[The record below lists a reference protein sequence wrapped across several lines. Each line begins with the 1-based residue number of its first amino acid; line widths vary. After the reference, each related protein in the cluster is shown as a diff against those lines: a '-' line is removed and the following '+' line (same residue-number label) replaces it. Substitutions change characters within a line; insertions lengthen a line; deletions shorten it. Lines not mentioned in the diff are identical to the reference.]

1 MKKYDV
7 IIIGAGPAGI
17 ITGVT
22 VKNQYPD
29 KMVLILKEEEKG
41 LVPCGIPYVFHEL
54 NSVDENIA
62 GLKPFIDL
70 GGEVVTEKVVDIDKE
85 KQLIKTEN
93 HSEFFYQK
101 LILATGS
108 VPFIP
113 KFIPGYDLK
122 NIFYIKKSY
131 NYINSLFEELKDK
144 KNIIIVGGGFIG
156 AEVAEQLAKF
166 KDKNVTIIEKEN
178 LCFSKAFSSE
188 LSEIATE
195 QLKKAKVN
203 VLTSTSLEGFIGENE
218 RVTKVKLNTGKVLN
232 ADAVI
237 LALGYVPNTIL
248 AKKVGLNLNEYKA
261 ITVDNFGHTSVKHIF
276 AVGDCSET
284 IGFLTGRKDNI
295 MLASTA
301 TSEARI
307 LGYNL
312 FGIRI
317 RNNFNGTIAIFST
330 EIKGLAMA
338 SAGVND
344 KDISLINLKVI
355 SAKFTGVD
363 RHPGTLPGTSPLTVK
378 LYVSPSDGSILGG
391 EVWGGKSSGEIINTI
406 ALAIQEELTV
416 FKILSYQ
423 IGTHPLLTSA
433 PTMSGFINA
442 AEIALSK
449 ISKN

>member
-17 ITGVT
+17 VTGVT
-22 VKNQYPD
+22 VKKQYPD
-29 KMVLILKEEEKG
+29 KTVLILKEEEKG
-41 LVPCGIPYVFHEL
+41 LIPCGIPYIFYDL
-54 NSVDENIA
+54 NSVDKNIM
-62 GLKPFIDL
+62 GLKPFIEL
-70 GGEVVTEKVVDIDKE
+70 GGEVTTEKVVDIDKE
-85 KQLIKTEN
+85 KKLVKTEQGL
-93 HSEFFYQK
+93 ELAYQK

-108 VPFIP
+108 VPFVP

-131 NYINSLFEELKDK
+131 NYINSLFEELKNK

-156 AEVAEQLAKF
+156 AEVAEQLSKF
-166 KDKNVTIIEKEN
+166 KDKNVTIIEKEE

-188 LSEIATE
+188 LSKIATE
-195 QLKKAKVN
+195 QLKKTDVN
-203 VLTSTSLEGFIGENE
+203 VLTSTSVKEFIGENGT
-218 RVTKVKLNTGKVLN
+218 VTKVKLDTGKKLKT
-232 ADAVI
+232 DAVI
-237 LALGYVPNTIL
+237 LSIGYVPNTTL
-248 AKKVGLNLNEYKA
+248 AEKAGLNLNEYKA
-261 ITVDNFGHTSVKHIF
+261 IIVDNFGHTLAKHIY

-301 TSEARI
+301 TSKARI

-317 RNNFNGTIAIFST
+317 RNSFSGTIAVFST
-330 EIKGLAMA
+330 EINGLSMA

-344 KDISLINLKVI
+344 KDVSLINLKII

-363 RHPGTLPGTSPLTVK
+363 RHPGSLPGTSPLTVK

-391 EVWGGKSSGEIINTI
+391 EVWGGKSSGDIINII
-406 ALAIQEELTV
+406 ALAIQEQLTV
-416 FKILSYQ
+416 FKVLSYQ

-433 PTMSGFINA
+433 PTMPGFIKA

-449 ISKN
+449 IYKN

>member
-7 IIIGAGPAGI
+7 IVIGAGPAGI
-17 ITGVT
+17 VTGVT
-22 VKNQYPD
+22 VKKQYPD
-29 KMVLILKEEEKG
+29 KTVLILKEEEKG
-41 LVPCGIPYVFHEL
+41 LIPCGIPYVFYDL
-54 NSVDENIA
+54 NSVDKNIM

-70 GGEVVTEKVVDIDKE
+70 GGEVATEKVVDIDKE
-85 KQLIKTEN
+85 KKLVKTEQGL
-93 HSEFFYQK
+93 EFAYQK

-108 VPFIP
+108 VPFVP
-113 KFIPGYDLK
+113 KFIHGYDLK

-166 KDKNVTIIEKEN
+166 KKKNVTIIEKED

-188 LSEIATE
+188 LSKIATE
-195 QLKKAKVN
+195 QLKKTNVN
-203 VLTSTSLEGFIGENE
+203 VFTSTSVEEFIGENKTI
-218 RVTKVKLNTGKVLN
+218 TKVKLDTGRELK

-237 LALGYVPNTIL
+237 LSIGYIPNTTL
-248 AKKVGLNLNEYKA
+248 AEKTGLNLNEYKA
-261 ITVDNFGHTSVKHIF
+261 IIVDNFGHTSAKHIY

-284 IGFLTGRKDNI
+284 TGFLTGRKDNI

-317 RNNFNGTIAIFST
+317 RNSFTGTIAVFST
-330 EIKGLAMA
+330 EINGLAMA

-344 KDISLINLKVI
+344 KDVSLINLEII
-355 SAKFTGVD
+355 SAKYTGVD
-363 RHPGTLPGTSPLTVK
+363 RHPGSLPGTSPLTVK

-391 EVWGGKSSGEIINTI
+391 EVWGSKSSGEIINII

-416 FKILSYQ
+416 FKVLSYQ

-433 PTMSGFINA
+433 PTMPGFIKA

-449 ISKN
+449 IYKN

>member
-1 MKKYDV
+1 M
-7 IIIGAGPAGI
+7 
-17 ITGVT
+17 
-22 VKNQYPD
+22 
-29 KMVLILKEEEKG
+29 
-41 LVPCGIPYVFHEL
+41 
-54 NSVDENIA
+54 

-70 GGEVVTEKVVDIDKE
+70 GGEVATEKVVDIDKE
-85 KQLIKTEN
+85 RKLVKTE
-93 HSEFFYQK
+93 HGSEFTYRK

-108 VPFIP
+108 VPFVP
-113 KFIPGYDLK
+113 TFIPGYDLK

-131 NYINSLFEELKDK
+131 NYINNLFKELKDK

-166 KDKNVTIIEKEN
+166 DDKNVTIVEKED
-178 LCFSKAFSSE
+178 LCFSKAFSPE

-195 QLKKAKVN
+195 QLKKANVN
-203 VLTSTSLEGFIGENE
+203 VLTSTSVEEFIGENGT
-218 RVTKVKLNTGKVLN
+218 VTKVKLDTGKELE

-237 LALGYVPNTIL
+237 LSIGYVPNTTL
-248 AKKVGLNLNEYKA
+248 AEKAGLNLNEYKA
-261 ITVDNFGHTSVKHIF
+261 IVVDNFGHTSAKHIY

-317 RNNFNGTIAIFST
+317 KNNFTGTIAVFST
-330 EIKGLAMA
+330 EINGLSMA

-344 KDISLINLKVI
+344 KDISLINLEII

-363 RHPGTLPGTSPLTVK
+363 KHPGSLPGASPLTVK

-406 ALAIQEELTV
+406 ALAIQEGLTV
-416 FKILSYQ
+416 FKVLSYQ

-433 PTMSGFINA
+433 PTMPGFIKA

-449 ISKN
+449 IYKS

>member
-1 MKKYDV
+1 MKNYDV

-17 ITGVT
+17 VTGVT
-22 VKNQYPD
+22 VRKQYPD
-29 KMVLILKEEEKG
+29 KTVLILKEEEKG
-41 LVPCGIPYVFHEL
+41 LIPCGIPYVFHEL
-54 NSVDENIA
+54 NSVDKNIM

-70 GGEVVTEKVVDIDKE
+70 GGEVATEKVVDIDKE
-85 KQLIKTEN
+85 KKLVKTKQG
-93 HSEFFYQK
+93 SEFAYRK

-108 VPFIP
+108 IPFVP

-131 NYINSLFEELKDK
+131 NYISSLFEELKDK

-156 AEVAEQLAKF
+156 AEVAEQLSKF
-166 KDKNVTIIEKEN
+166 KDKNVTIIEKED

-188 LSEIATE
+188 LSKIATE
-195 QLKKAKVN
+195 QLKKTNVN
-203 VLTSTSLEGFIGENE
+203 VYTSLSVKEFIGRNGA
-218 RVTKVKLNTGKVLN
+218 VTKVKLNTGKELD

-237 LALGYVPNTIL
+237 LSMGYVPNTSL
-248 AKKVGLNLNEYKA
+248 AEKTGLNLNEYKA
-261 ITVDNFGHTSVKHIF
+261 IIVDNFGHTSAKHIY

-317 RNNFNGTIAIFST
+317 RNSFTGTIAVFST
-330 EIKGLAMA
+330 EINGLAMA

-344 KDISLINLKVI
+344 KDISLINLEII

-363 RHPGTLPGTSPLTVK
+363 RHPASLPGTSPLTVK

-391 EVWGGKSSGEIINTI
+391 EVWGSKSSGEIINII
-406 ALAIQEELTV
+406 ALAIQEQLTV
-416 FKILSYQ
+416 FKVLSYQ
-423 IGTHPLLTSA
+423 IGTHPLLTNA
-433 PTMSGFINA
+433 PTMPAFIKA

-449 ISKN
+449 IYKN